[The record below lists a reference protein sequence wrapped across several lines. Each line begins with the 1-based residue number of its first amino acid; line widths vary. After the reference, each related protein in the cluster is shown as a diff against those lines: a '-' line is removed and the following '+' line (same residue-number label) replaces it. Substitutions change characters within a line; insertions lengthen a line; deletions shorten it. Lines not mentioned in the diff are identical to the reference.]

1 MAGPYPKQYVFI
13 TVDIWAVVDHL
24 IGIKFRICTL
34 DDTNHFKNKRIR
46 SVADLLEDQFGLAL
60 VRFKNAI
67 RGTICGAIRHKL
79 IPSPQNLITL
89 DNTHYL
95 NSWKKIELFG
105 PGKLIRRIACFRIH
119 DIHPSH
125 HGHICLVDTSEGIN
139 NGLLEQLH
147 FRSIFSFQYFFIG
160 ASLIPFIEHNDV
172 NRALMI
178 REVHCWNWVGMLSVP
193 GFKGNGNTISIPLV
207 IYQRSNKYACMH
219 KNPRIPEGKCV
230 NKRQIIVDGAT
241 TVGGELALEKIWKKN
256 LLMPQDRL
264 LQAILAI
271 QISTSKETCLK
282 LPIGER
288 IHVYISQKPEI
299 KLSDKVARRH
309 CNQGHIFE
317 CSLGLAWSLLDR
329 HY

>member
-34 DDTNHFKNKRIR
+34 DDTNHFKNKRIH

-95 NSWKKIELFG
+95 K
-105 PGKLIRRIACFRIH
+105 RIACFRIH

-139 NGLLEQLH
+139 NGL
-147 FRSIFSFQYFFIG
+147 IG
-160 ASLIPFIEHNDV
+160 S
-172 NRALMI
+172 
-178 REVHCWNWVGMLSVP
+178 
-193 GFKGNGNTISIPLV
+193 
-207 IYQRSNKYACMH
+207 
-219 KNPRIPEGKCV
+219 
-230 NKRQIIVDGAT
+230 
-241 TVGGELALEKIWKKN
+241 
-256 LLMPQDRL
+256 
-264 LQAILAI
+264 LAI
-271 QISTSKETCLK
+271 HARFIL
-282 LPIGER
+282 
-288 IHVYISQKPEI
+288 
-299 KLSDKVARRH
+299 LSSLESPYYE
-309 CNQGHIFE
+309 IFE
-317 CSLGLAWSLLDR
+317 R
-329 HY
+329 